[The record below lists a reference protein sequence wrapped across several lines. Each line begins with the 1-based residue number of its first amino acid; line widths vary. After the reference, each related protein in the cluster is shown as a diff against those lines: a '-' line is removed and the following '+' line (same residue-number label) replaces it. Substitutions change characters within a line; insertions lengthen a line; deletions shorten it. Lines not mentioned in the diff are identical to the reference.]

1 MNKTISVVIIT
12 KNEESNIAD
21 CLECVKWADEIIVI
35 DSYSDD
41 QTVSISLKYTSQVIQ
56 KQWPGMVG
64 TQRNIG
70 LDLANSDWLLF
81 LDADER
87 VTEELRDEILH
98 LIKTDS
104 SHGFAGGE
112 IPRKNFFFGRW
123 IRSSYP
129 NYTRRFLKKGAGR
142 YNEDPGKGFDT
153 LLLDKGNIYSFKSP
167 LLHFTGE
174 TLHQRLHKLDFDS
187 GLQAGEKFRA
197 GKKTGWK
204 GLVLNPVH
212 AFVRLYLFK
221 GGFRD
226 GIPGFIYACLH
237 SFSTFMKYA
246 KLWELSE
253 NTPQTGQGR
262 PNT

>member
-1 MNKTISVVIIT
+1 MSKDVTVVIIT
-12 KNEESNIAD
+12 KNEEKNIAD
-21 CLECVKWADEIIVI
+21 CLDCVGWANEIIVI

-41 QTVSISLKYTSQVIQ
+41 QTVPIALKYTSQVIQ
-56 KQWPGMVG
+56 NTWPGMVG

-70 LDLANSDWLLF
+70 LDLASSDWVLF

-87 VTEELRDEILH
+87 VTEQLRDEIMH
-98 LIKTDS
+98 IISSDS
-104 SHGFAGGE
+104 ARAIVGGD

-142 YNEDPGKGFDT
+142 YNEIPGNGFDA
-153 LLLDKGNIYSFKSP
+153 LILDSGTVHSFKAP
-167 LLHFTGE
+167 LLHLTGE
-174 TLHQRLHKLDFDS
+174 TLPQRLRKLDFDS

-197 GKKTGWK
+197 GQKAGWK
-204 GLVLNPVH
+204 QLLINPSH
-212 AFVRLYLFK
+212 TFVRLYLFK

-237 SFSTFMKYA
+237 AFSTFMKYA
-246 KLWELSE
+246 KLWELSMAP
-253 NTPQTGQGR
+253 PQCDQ
-262 PNT
+262 

>member
-1 MNKTISVVIIT
+1 
-12 KNEESNIAD
+12 
-21 CLECVKWADEIIVI
+21 
-35 DSYSDD
+35 
-41 QTVSISLKYTSQVIQ
+41 
-56 KQWPGMVG
+56 MVG

-70 LDLANSDWLLF
+70 LDLASSQWLLF

-87 VTEELRDEILH
+87 VTDELRDEILC
-98 LIKTDS
+98 LIRSDDRCKL
-104 SHGFAGGE
+104 AGGD

-142 YNEDPGKGFDT
+142 YNEISGKGFDA
-153 LLLDKGNIYSFKSP
+153 LVLDNNNVYKFKAP
-167 LLHFTGE
+167 LLHLTGE
-174 TLHQRLHKLDFDS
+174 TLPQRLRKLDFDS

-197 GKKTGWK
+197 GQKAGWK
-204 GLVLNPVH
+204 ELMLNPLH
-212 AFVRLYLFK
+212 AFIRLYLLK

-246 KLWELSE
+246 KLWELVE
-253 NTPQTGQGR
+253 NHSITSQERSPDA
-262 PNT
+262 